1 MADGTIGDAT
11 PLIRVKKY
19 RSGREQLLAGC
30 DTDLL
35 GRKLSEGKLRLEVS
49 KDFYDGFEATEAE
62 LEVHLRTCTIA
73 NLVGERTVSLA
84 IKLGYV
90 AKENVI
96 RIEGVPHAQW
106 ALVL

>member
-1 MADGTIGDAT
+1 MELRAIGTC
-11 PLIRVKKY
+11 LIRVKKY
-19 RSGREQLLAGC
+19 RSGREHLVAAC
-30 DTDLL
+30 DTDIL
-35 GRKLSEGKLRLEVS
+35 GRKLSEGKLRLDVS
-49 KDFYDGFEATEAE
+49 KDFYDGFEVSEDE

-73 NLVGERTVSLA
+73 NLVGERVVGLA

-106 ALVL
+106 AILI